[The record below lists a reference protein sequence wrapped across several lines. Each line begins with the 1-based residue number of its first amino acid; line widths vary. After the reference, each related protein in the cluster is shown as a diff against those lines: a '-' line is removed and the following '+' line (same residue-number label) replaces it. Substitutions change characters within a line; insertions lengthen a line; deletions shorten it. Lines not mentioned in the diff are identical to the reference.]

1 MDKKEFLNSLSADE
15 RKALIAEMQ
24 QQEKE
29 EKQNRRD
36 AYEGLRSQF
45 MIDVWRLLQPLV
57 ADVKAFRDHPDR
69 NRLLAE
75 FFQEY

>member
-29 EKQNRRD
+29 EKR
-36 AYEGLRSQF
+36 
-45 MIDVWRLLQPLV
+45 
-57 ADVKAFRDHPDR
+57 K
-69 NRLLAE
+69 
-75 FFQEY
+75 